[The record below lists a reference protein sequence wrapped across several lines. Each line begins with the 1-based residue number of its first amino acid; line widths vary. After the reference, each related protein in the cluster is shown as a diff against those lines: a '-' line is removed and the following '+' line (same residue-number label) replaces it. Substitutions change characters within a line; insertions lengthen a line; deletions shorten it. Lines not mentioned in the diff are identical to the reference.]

1 MDAARGARQKIFLL
15 KKPKSPKMDAKPA
28 YRLKV
33 LKVSTIKGGL
43 ALKELLRAPKYV
55 RGAHGQ
61 RGTCSRVRLSGCCT
75 GPGGSSCPHVVRA
88 GDSEAVHVLKVSTA
102 KPLAPDS

>member
-43 ALKELLRAPKYV
+43 ALKELLRAPKY
-55 RGAHGQ
+55 
-61 RGTCSRVRLSGCCT
+61 
-75 GPGGSSCPHVVRA
+75 
-88 GDSEAVHVLKVSTA
+88 A
-102 KPLAPDS
+102 KA

>member
-1 MDAARGARQKIFLL
+1 MDAARGARQKKFLL

-43 ALKELLRAPKYV
+43 ALKVLLRAPKYV
-55 RGAHGQ
+55 KA
-61 RGTCSRVRLSGCCT
+61 
-75 GPGGSSCPHVVRA
+75 
-88 GDSEAVHVLKVSTA
+88 
-102 KPLAPDS
+102 